1 MHRGHRLRILL
12 SPAWIF
18 ALTPL
23 LVLHAMWLHRADPL
37 REGFWVYAYHQLAGT
52 SPPVSLDEITDLS
65 FAVETDSFEFN
76 DVADADDPFQ
86 PGTISVVV
94 IMSDTQLVPGLYA
107 PTTKEEFWLVAQ
119 SPAWL
124 LGSRATPKQHE
135 PAGNDAGVHARVVDE
150 INARLR
156 EHASRS
162 VATLTQPFHASLIT
176 RTSGHAVSDLGTY
189 WTTGYQTGWAA
200 LWWPGL
206 AHNAIGLLLSMWIL
220 GCLVHA
226 GRRIVMY
233 ARRIGRGS
241 EACSDCGY
249 DVRSTPANAPCP
261 ECGSCDASLPAQRTK
276 RLHAQNNDYPEA
288 SGSNTE
294 PTLRSSGAE

>member
-1 MHRGHRLRILL
+1 MHRGRRLRILL
-12 SPAWIF
+12 SPVWIF

-37 REGFWVYAYHQLAGT
+37 RVGFWAYAYHQVHGT
-52 SPPVSLDEITDLS
+52 SFPVTLDEITDLS
-65 FAVETDSFEFN
+65 FAVEADSFEFN

-86 PGTISVVV
+86 PGTISVVA
-94 IMSDTQLVPGLYA
+94 IMSDTQLAPGLYA

-124 LGSRATPKQHE
+124 QGFRATPKQRE
-135 PAGNDAGVHARVVDE
+135 PAGNDAGVHDRVVQE
-150 INARLR
+150 INTRLR
-156 EHASRS
+156 EHSSRS
-162 VATLTQPFHASLIT
+162 GATLTQPFHASLIT
-176 RTSGHAVSDLGTY
+176 RTSGHPVSDLGTY

-200 LWWPGL
+200 LWWPCL

-233 ARRIGRGS
+233 ARRIRRGS
-241 EACSDCGY
+241 EACSACGY
-249 DVRSTPANAPCP
+249 DLRSTPTNAPCP
-261 ECGSCDASLPAQRTK
+261 ECGHTDSV
-276 RLHAQNNDYPEA
+276 
-288 SGSNTE
+288 
-294 PTLRSSGAE
+294 SSAPR